1 MMIVTTLFE
10 VAKDDCAHWLSA
22 RVPFAI
28 SGGSQKRV
36 AIMRLFGFKCHAVYC
51 DNQDFPA
58 CQSGEVAHKILG
70 RAAPMGPLDN
80 KNGIGYCKGVGLSL
94 WRFA

>member
-1 MMIVTTLFE
+1 MRTGCRAGVLRNLRRESEEGGHHVALGRGGFE
-10 VAKDDCAHWLSA
+10 C
-22 RVPFAI
+22 
-28 SGGSQKRV
+28 Q
-36 AIMRLFGFKCHAVYC
+36 AVHR
-51 DNQDFPA
+51 DNQDFQA
-58 CQSGEVAHKILG
+58 CQSGEVAHQILG